1 MPDNS
6 LIRLTRVCKTYYEA
20 GRRRDVLDGVSV
32 AFAEGKFIAIQ
43 GRSGSGKSTL
53 LNLLAGIDIPD
64 SGEVRIKGKIVN
76 QLNEHQRTMFRRQH
90 IGFVFQAFNLIPT
103 LTVGE
108 NLMFPLELN
117 GISFASARDRVNA
130 ILTEFSLADRLHS
143 YPDRLSGGEQQRVA
157 IARAIVHNP
166 AIVLADEPTG
176 NVDIETE
183 RHILTLLQRLPR
195 EHNITVIAATHSPEV
210 ANIADTVCRLERGQL
225 TA

>member
-6 LIRLTRVCKTYYEA
+6 LIRLTRVCKTYHEA
-20 GRRRDVLDGVSV
+20 GRRRDVLDAVSV
-32 AFAEGKFIAIQ
+32 EFAEGSFIAIQ

-64 SGEVRIKGKIVN
+64 SGDVCIKGEIVN
-76 QLNEHQRTMFRRQH
+76 QLSEHRRTMFRRQH

-117 GISFASARDRVNA
+117 GISHTAARDRVEA
-130 ILTEFSLADRLHS
+130 VLTEFSLADRSHS

-157 IARAIVHNP
+157 IARAIAHNP

-176 NVDIETE
+176 NVDIDTE
-183 RHILTLLQRLPR
+183 RQILALLQRLPR

-210 ANIADTVCRLERGQL
+210 ATIADNVWWLERGQL
-225 TA
+225 ID